1 MKLRN
6 IHRFIRRGNQ
16 TVNSGSVRFPLCF
29 GRMCRP
35 VHKVLSPEID
45 HINSDCDS
53 VTVSTGV
60 GVNEVTKLNSNIVTL
75 VPRVLRVFFQLS
87 FQLFHKQKSH
97 SLMSSIKLVFFLV
110 VHLPNVWGQ
119 NNLCYG
125 PPQARGPHV

>member
-45 HINSDCDS
+45 HTNSDCDS
-53 VTVSTGV
+53 VTVFTGV

-75 VPRVLRVFFQLS
+75 VPRVLRFFFNS
-87 FQLFHKQKSH
+87 LFNFFTNKKSQFD
-97 SLMSSIKLVFFLV
+97 V
-110 VHLPNVWGQ
+110 Q
-119 NNLCYG
+119 Y
-125 PPQARGPHV
+125 